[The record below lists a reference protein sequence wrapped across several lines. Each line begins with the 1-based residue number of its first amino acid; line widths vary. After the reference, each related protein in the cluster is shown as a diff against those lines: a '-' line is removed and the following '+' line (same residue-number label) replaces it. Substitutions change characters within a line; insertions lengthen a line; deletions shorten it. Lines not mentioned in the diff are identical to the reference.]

1 MKIFENNRIRVWDR
15 GLDPC
20 GPNGLFTGGCTGW
33 HRHEYDYVVVP
44 LFDGVLEIDLGNGER
59 VTAPMQ
65 NGVPYFRE
73 LGVEHDVINGNDFE
87 CAFVEVE
94 PEYGAQARVRQGG
107 ARLATPHPRHPDPAQ
122 YLGEFFS
129 THRLRG
135 GGRIRAVR
143 AW

>member
-1 MKIFENNRIRVWDR
+1 MCSETGSAKPTVMIDNARVRVTEWRFAKPGD
-15 GLDPC
+15 
-20 GPNGLFTGGCTGW
+20 NTGW

-65 NGVPYFRE
+65 NGVPYYRE

-94 PEYGAQARVRQGG
+94 LLEPKPEV
-107 ARLATPHPRHPDPAQ
+107 
-122 YLGEFFS
+122 
-129 THRLRG
+129 
-135 GGRIRAVR
+135 
-143 AW
+143 